1 MGLQRRQGA
10 FQGLDRAGPLG
21 GQVLRSLAAGT
32 LKLQGVLELS
42 NPVMHR
48 LVGGS
53 AARGLVIPIMAG
65 CSSPAWVQA
74 GCEQILGWDPPY
86 PTLTGDGA

>member
-1 MGLQRRQGA
+1 
-10 FQGLDRAGPLG
+10 
-21 GQVLRSLAAGT
+21 LAAGT

-42 NPVMHR
+42 NPVMNR

-53 AARGLVIPIMAG
+53 AARGLVVPVTVG
-65 CSSPAWVQA
+65 CSSLAWSQA
-74 GCEQILGWDPPY
+74 GCEQILGWDPPW